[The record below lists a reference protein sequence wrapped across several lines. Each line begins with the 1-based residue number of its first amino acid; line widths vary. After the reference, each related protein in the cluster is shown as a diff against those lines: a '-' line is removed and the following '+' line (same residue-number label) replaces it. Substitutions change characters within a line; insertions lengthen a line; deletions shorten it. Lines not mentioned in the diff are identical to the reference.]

1 RLAESLG
8 GARVRA
14 VLVGSGVSGL
24 ADDLATYGADEVH
37 LFDDAGYTSYSTEAY
52 ARAMALSVTETKAT
66 IVLLPF
72 TATGK
77 DLAPRLAGKV
87 GAGLASDCVALSLQ
101 DGRLQARRPMY
112 AGKLYATVAWEG
124 EPQMATLR
132 PNVFPLG
139 KPDASRKAE
148 VVKGTVDAS

>member
-1 RLAESLG
+1 
-8 GARVRA
+8 
-14 VLVGSGVSGL
+14 
-24 ADDLATYGADEVH
+24 
-37 LFDDAGYTSYSTEAY
+37 
-52 ARAMALSVTETKAT
+52 RAMALSVTETKAT

-124 EPQMATLR
+124 EPPTATLR

-139 KPDASRKAE
+139 KPDPARKAE
-148 VVKGTVDAS
+148 VVKGTADTSSRARVTAVHAAAAGKVELGDAQLMGSAARGLK